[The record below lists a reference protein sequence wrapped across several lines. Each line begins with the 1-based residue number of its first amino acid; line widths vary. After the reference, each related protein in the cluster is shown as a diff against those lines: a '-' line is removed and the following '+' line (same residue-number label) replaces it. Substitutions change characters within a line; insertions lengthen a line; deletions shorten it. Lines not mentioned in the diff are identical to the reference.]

1 MVEQVS
7 AAQRTISKIADS
19 FSILT
24 GENVT
29 GSLNSRAPSVGG
41 VSITFRFETTQGR
54 DKAASMHATFGMP
67 AADMCKSNDAMGV
80 HIARWIIAV

>member
-7 AAQRTISKIADS
+7 AAQQTVNKMARS
-19 FSILT
+19 FSVLT
-24 GENVT
+24 GESVT

-41 VSITFRFETTQGR
+41 VSITFRFETAQGR

-67 AADMCKSNDAMGV
+67 AADICKSNDAMGV